1 MPCRCTASRIWTC
14 RPLRRESGPRSR
26 RRGARRGPS
35 EGADVIAAPASTYG
49 AHRCPRRLTVSERHG
64 ITCFTLEAAD
74 LFLGKVIGFVGLDNV
89 AGVRVV
95 RQTVPSTTTPAQF
108 SSHASPLNQH

>member
-74 LFLGKVIGFVGLDNV
+74 LFLGKVIRFVGLDNV
-89 AGVRVV
+89 AGGIGLREDVL
-95 RQTVPSTTTPAQF
+95 RQNAPHPFLSRHRAII
-108 SSHASPLNQH
+108 